1 MRTFFIAEAGANHD
15 RDYAKAR
22 RLIWAAA
29 SAGASAV
36 KFQLYESK
44 SLYSPQTPDF
54 GVYRSIPDLIESL
67 ELPKSWLKDL
77 RRECD
82 DLGIEF
88 MCTPFDERTLNDV
101 VAAGVKIIKVS
112 AFESTDPR
120 FMDLVRQTGLP
131 VIFSAG
137 VGSSF
142 EQVVST
148 ISRLRR
154 DDPDR
159 KVTVLHCNSA
169 YPTPVDDVNL
179 GTMVTMIKLLAPGVG
194 VGLSDHTEGILIPPI
209 AVACG
214 ASVIEK
220 HYTLDR
226 KSKGPDHPFAIEP
239 DELHRLCRNIE
250 DVEKAF
256 GSRSSSGTTGSEESG
271 QTTMAMRSVVT
282 TRRVSSGEVV
292 SRDNVSTMRPRTPG
306 SVSAERYYE
315 VISGEKKFVQD
326 LDMGTILMEKHIQ

>member
-1 MRTFFIAEAGANHD
+1 
-15 RDYAKAR
+15 
-22 RLIWAAA
+22 
-29 SAGASAV
+29 
-36 KFQLYESK
+36 
-44 SLYSPQTPDF
+44 
-54 GVYRSIPDLIESL
+54 
-67 ELPKSWLKDL
+67 
-77 RRECD
+77 
-82 DLGIEF
+82 
-88 MCTPFDERTLNDV
+88 
-101 VAAGVKIIKVS
+101 
-112 AFESTDPR
+112 
-120 FMDLVRQTGLP
+120 
-131 VIFSAG
+131 
-137 VGSSF
+137 
-142 EQVVST
+142 
-148 ISRLRR
+148 
-154 DDPDR
+154 
-159 KVTVLHCNSA
+159 
-169 YPTPVDDVNL
+169 
-179 GTMVTMIKLLAPGVG
+179 MVTMIKLLAPGVG